1 VIPNGID
8 LEPFAGEPQPREGRM
23 VFIGRL
29 RSPKRVDLALEA
41 LRQVREAVPAATL
54 DVVGDGPLRAGLEQ
68 LAGRLG
74 VSDRVRFLGTRTD
87 LPLLLRDAQCF
98 VLASDSEG
106 CPLSVLEA
114 MAAGVPVVAT
124 SVGGVPELVVDG
136 ETGTLARP
144 GDATELAVALRGVLS
159 APERARTLGENGRER
174 ARRLFSRER
183 MIQDT
188 CALYDE
194 IAAGR

>member
-1 VIPNGID
+1 
-8 LEPFAGEPQPREGRM
+8 
-23 VFIGRL
+23 
-29 RSPKRVDLALEA
+29 
-41 LRQVREAVPAATL
+41 
-54 DVVGDGPLRAGLEQ
+54 
-68 LAGRLG
+68 
-74 VSDRVRFLGTRTD
+74 
-87 LPLLLRDAQCF
+87 
-98 VLASDSEG
+98 
-106 CPLSVLEA
+106 
-114 MAAGVPVVAT
+114 VPVVAT